1 LHGKRNES
9 RDTARA
15 MSEENV
21 DLFREYIERFNGGDV
36 EGALRYAH
44 PEIRFEHRLAELQAD
59 VTGIDA
65 ARDWFV
71 GAIQIFDRWRIDCD
85 DIRDL
90 GDRVLALGT
99 VRAVGKASGV
109 EVEMPYTVVA
119 TFRNGLVTRFTD
131 YGDREAALKAAG
143 LSE

>member
-1 LHGKRNES
+1 
-9 RDTARA
+9 
-15 MSEENV
+15 MSQENV

-65 ARDWFV
+65 VRDWFV
-71 GAIQIFDRWRIDCD
+71 DATQIFERWRIDCD
-85 DIRDL
+85 DIREL

-119 TFRNGLVTRFTD
+119 TFRNGLVTRF
-131 YGDREAALKAAG
+131 
-143 LSE
+143 

>member
-1 LHGKRNES
+1 
-9 RDTARA
+9 

-21 DLFREYIERFNGGDV
+21 GLFREYIERFNGGDV

-44 PEIRFEHRLAELQAD
+44 PEIRFEHRLAELRAD

-65 ARDWFV
+65 VRDWFV
-71 GAIQIFDRWRIDCD
+71 DATQTFDRWRIDCD

-119 TFRNGLVTRFTD
+119 AFRNGLVTRFTD
-131 YGDREAALKAAG
+131 YGDREAALEAAG